1 MKEIEEIR
9 KKLKKELDAYR
20 YQHTLGVMYT
30 AASLAM
36 KYCEDLNDTMMAG
49 ILHDCAKCISDDEK
63 IKLCLEYHI
72 PLTETEIQNP
82 GLIHS
87 KLGAYLANDIY
98 GVENPQ
104 ILDAIASHT
113 TGHPDMTVLEKIIFI
128 ADYIEPGR
136 TTAPNLTFVRKLA
149 FEDLDKAMYQI
160 LYDTLNYLHKKGGI
174 IDTMT
179 EKAYQYYK
187 NLTIKEE

>member
-63 IKLCLEYHI
+63 MKLCLEYHI

-87 KLGAYLANDIY
+87 K
-98 GVENPQ
+98 
-104 ILDAIASHT
+104 
-113 TGHPDMTVLEKIIFI
+113 
-128 ADYIEPGR
+128 
-136 TTAPNLTFVRKLA
+136 
-149 FEDLDKAMYQI
+149 
-160 LYDTLNYLHKKGGI
+160 
-174 IDTMT
+174 
-179 EKAYQYYK
+179 
-187 NLTIKEE
+187 

>member
-1 MKEIEEIR
+1 
-9 KKLKKELDAYR
+9 
-20 YQHTLGVMYT
+20 
-30 AASLAM
+30 
-36 KYCEDLNDTMMAG
+36 
-49 ILHDCAKCISDDEK
+49 
-63 IKLCLEYHI
+63 
-72 PLTETEIQNP
+72 
-82 GLIHS
+82 
-87 KLGAYLANDIY
+87 
-98 GVENPQ
+98 
-104 ILDAIASHT
+104 
-113 TGHPDMTVLEKIIFI
+113 MTVLEKIIFI